1 MHARAAVPEA
11 LLVTG
16 FLGAGKTTFIREQLV
31 PHLAAARRFAVL
43 VNDFG
48 DVGFDGP
55 LLERAGLPV
64 IEVEGGCFC
73 CAAGGRLLETL
84 HRIRTALAPELLIV
98 EGSGLADPWPL
109 LEALHAEGFQVLG
122 APCLVDAAAHDR
134 LRNDPLYQ
142 RQIDAAS
149 LLLVTKAA
157 FAGANATDAAVRF
170 LGERK
175 TAAAVCVLGRDDA
188 RALSLLAG
196 EPFAP
201 PAARPP
207 RVRSP
212 AERAW
217 TWRPAGLP
225 SLAQLLAHLQDEPD
239 VYRVKGVCQ
248 FQESATPIALNW
260 AFGQAST
267 MPLPQPKPGAL
278 TFLGPA
284 AGPHLA
290 ARLPACAPW
299 EAGDIEREVALPAGA
314 FDARPGIGHVGGRAV
329 PELDAAEALLDF
341 CADPDVPTG
350 LVADIAL
357 ADVLAEASGAMRRL
371 VPVVLTDHR
380 YATLVAAAARLE
392 RTGARRALVLTR
404 AASAEVIASR
414 FGASRAA
421 TFTPAYCLQAPA
433 VALRGLNPQRAAAL
447 LSALGKT
454 RSAGRQHYTF
464 RGDSPGNAQRLT

>member
-1 MHARAAVPEA
+1 MHARAAVREA

-31 PHLAAARRFAVL
+31 PRLAAGRRFAVL

-73 CAAGGRLLETL
+73 CAAGGRLLEAL
-84 HRIRTALAPELLIV
+84 HRIRAELAPDLLIV
-98 EGSGLADPWPL
+98 EGSGLADPWPV
-109 LEALHAEGFQVLG
+109 LEALHAEGFHVVG
-122 APCLVDAAAHDR
+122 VPCLVDTAAHSR
-134 LRNDPLYQ
+134 LRNDALYL

-157 FAGANATDAAVRF
+157 VAGGDATDATVRF
-170 LGERK
+170 LAERK
-175 TAAAVCVLGRDDA
+175 TPAAICVLGRDDA

-196 EPFAP
+196 ASFAL
-201 PAARPP
+201 PAVRPP
-207 RVRSP
+207 RARSR

-225 SLAQLLAHLQDEPD
+225 SLARLLAHLQDEPD

-248 FQESATPIALNW
+248 FEESATPIALNW

-267 MPLPQPKPGAL
+267 MPVPQLESGAL

-284 AGPHLA
+284 AGPELA
-290 ARLPACAPW
+290 TRLPACAPW
-299 EAGDIEREVALPAGA
+299 SGGDIEREAALPSGA
-314 FDARPGIGHVGGRAV
+314 FDARAAIGYVGGRAV
-329 PELDAAEALLDF
+329 PELDAAVALLDF
-341 CADPDVPTG
+341 CCDPATPTG
-350 LVADIAL
+350 LVADAAL
-357 ADVLAEASGAMRRL
+357 IDVLSDTPGAQRWF
-371 VPVVLTDHR
+371 VPVALTDHR
-380 YATLVAAAARLE
+380 YATLVAAAARLA
-392 RTGARRALVLTR
+392 RAGARRALVLTR
-404 AASAEVIASR
+404 AASAEVIALQ
-414 FGASRAA
+414 FGPSCTA

-433 VALRGLNPQRAAAL
+433 VALRGLNRQRAAAVFTAL
-447 LSALGKT
+447 GGSLSAS
-454 RSAGRQHYTF
+454 RHHYTL
-464 RGDSPGNAQRLT
+464 RGV